1 MLAPPRRIGNPAAAF
16 YPGRNALWEAALPTI
31 IYPERMY
38 PDDEHERRVFGD
50 GATILMR
57 DHDTVSQLSDADCAA
72 VEGLMIFRQYVTAA
86 DIARMPRLR
95 AMVRMGVGY
104 DRLDRVAAA
113 ARGVIVCNVPDY
125 GTTEV
130 ADHAIAL
137 MLALR
142 RALLLHHDALRDGPP
157 EGWWATRTPLLRR
170 SSAQTFGVVGLGRI
184 GTAAA
189 LRAKAF
195 GMRVVF
201 YDPYRPN
208 GADLALGIERAP
220 SLHDLL
226 RQSDVVSMHLPET
239 PESMGMM
246 GAAEFAAMPEGAV
259 FIDTA
264 RGTNMDVDALYD
276 ALHSGHL
283 AGAGLDVL
291 PVEPP
296 VQPIPRL
303 LAAYRARE
311 PWLQG
316 RLLITPHSAYLTPE
330 AHLDIRIKSAETMR
344 AALMSNHPQNVIA
357 PTDY

>member
-1 MLAPPRRIGNPAAAF
+1 MT
-16 YPGRNALWEAALPTI
+16 TI

-38 PDDEHERRVFGD
+38 PDDEHERRIFGD
-50 GATILMR
+50 AATVVMR
-57 DHDTVSQLSDADCAA
+57 DHDTVSQLSDADCQAA
-72 VEGLMIFRQYVTAA
+72 NGLMIFRQHVTEA
-86 DIARMPRLR
+86 DMARMPNLR
-95 AMVRMGVGY
+95 AIVRMGVGY
-104 DRLDRVAAA
+104 DRLDRAAA
-113 ARGVIVCNVPDY
+113 ARRNVLICNVPDY

-208 GADLALGIERAP
+208 GADLALGIDRADT
-220 SLHDLL
+220 LQALL
-226 RQSDVVSMHLPET
+226 RQSDVVSMHLPQT
-239 PESMGMM
+239 PESIGMM
-246 GAAEFAAMPEGAV
+246 GAVEFAAMPDGSV

-296 VQPIPRL
+296 REPIPRL

-311 PWLQG
+311 PWLLG

-344 AALMSNHPQNVIA
+344 AALLSNRPQNVIL